1 MSEKTTPKVSVTIS
15 TNRKSRTYDGDYAY
29 VAVQTADG
37 KIARWEQEPTGWMDG
52 LGLFYAGLAAL
63 RTVAE
68 EKGNMRFHVAA
79 RAALDAM
86 NEFDPE
92 NPGKKKKTRSRK
104 KKKGEADA
112 EATD

>member
-15 TNRKSRTYDGDYAY
+15 TNRKSRTYTGDYAY
-29 VAVQTADG
+29 VAVQTEDG

-68 EKGNMRFHVAA
+68 QQGNMRFHVAA

-86 NEFDPE
+86 QEFDPSRTDE
-92 NPGKKKKTRSRK
+92 PKKKSRGRK
-104 KKKGEADA
+104 KKESTDA
-112 EATD
+112 